1 MHKKV
6 GQNIIIR
13 KSADHTLTL
22 MTATHSWPTVFFQ
35 ECWPLIPR
43 AMGIRLDM
51 WTQKRVMHV
60 PNQSHMCSAGPHVT
74 DHDISN
80 SLCSNKF
87 WRKKLFNQQI
97 TNQRNLQHF
106 SKWFL
111 FLPIWCPGDNHCKY
125 WLETKIFYFGFLL
138 TVLFALFTWCKI
150 QIPN

>member
-43 AMGIRLDM
+43 AMGRTCEPKKDYAC
-51 WTQKRVMHV
+51 TQS
-60 PNQSHMCSAGPHVT
+60 PMCSADPQT
-74 DHDISN
+74 DHNRSN

-97 TNQRNLQHF
+97 TNRRNLQHF

-125 WLETKIFYFGFLL
+125 WLETKIFDFGFLL